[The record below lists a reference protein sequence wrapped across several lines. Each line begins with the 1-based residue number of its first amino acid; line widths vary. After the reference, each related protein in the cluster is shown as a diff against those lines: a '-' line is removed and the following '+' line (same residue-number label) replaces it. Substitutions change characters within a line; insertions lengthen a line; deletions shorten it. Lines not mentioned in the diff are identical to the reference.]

1 MREGVDA
8 PGAGRAEQVDLR
20 LRQLARVEHSG
31 ADGIVDVVVDVRDA
45 IDEAD
50 DLPLVRVRLV
60 RARVVEDPV
69 ANLGRQVE
77 PAPVALEHLHH
88 TQRVLVVPEVP
99 AESLL
104 QQRVE
109 RLLSGVSERRVPE
122 VVTEADR
129 LDEILVQPQRAGD
142 PARDAG
148 RLQRVGQAR
157 PEVVAG
163 RIDEDLGLVHQ
174 PPERLRVDDPIAV
187 ALKRRAQQARL
198 FLARAPARLERAN
211 GER

>member
-1 MREGVDA
+1 M
-8 PGAGRAEQVDLR
+8 
-20 LRQLARVEHSG
+20 
-31 ADGIVDVVVDVRDA
+31 
-45 IDEAD
+45 
-50 DLPLVRVRLV
+50 RVRLV

-109 RLLSGVSERRVPE
+109 RLLAGMSERRVPE

-174 PPERLRVDDPIAV
+174 PPERLRVDDPVAV